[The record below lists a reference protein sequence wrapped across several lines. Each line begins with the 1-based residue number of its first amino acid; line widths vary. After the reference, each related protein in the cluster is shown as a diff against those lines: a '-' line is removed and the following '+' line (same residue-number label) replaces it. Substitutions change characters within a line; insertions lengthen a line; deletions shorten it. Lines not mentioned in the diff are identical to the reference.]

1 MAVLQ
6 YDSPTAFTPASG
18 FLRYWQEVGSL
29 TWRSMLRIVRS
40 PERLMFSLIT
50 PVMFTLLFRFVLGG
64 AISDLMGIS
73 YTQYLIPGVGVQV
86 IALASVTSGFAIA
99 DDMANGYFYR
109 IRTLPTARSAVLAA
123 RVCADLMNAVAQL
136 LVLLAVGFAVGY
148 RVGSP
153 IGLVVGC
160 LLLLLFGVSLSLSFA
175 AIGLWLRKADAV
187 NAIAMPVVFP
197 LTFAST
203 AFVPPS
209 TMPGWLQPFALH
221 QPVSVACEALR
232 SLALG
237 NETTVALRDGFFGG
251 QSTGDLVLQS
261 VAWSVATAMVALAV
275 ALRLYGRLSR

>member
-1 MAVLQ
+1 VAAPPGTISAL
-6 YDSPTAFTPASG
+6 TPAPAY
-18 FLRYWQEVGSL
+18 LRYWQEVGSL
-29 TWRSMLRIVRS
+29 TWRSALRVVRS

-64 AISDLMGIS
+64 SISNLMGVS

-99 DDMANGYFYR
+99 DDMSTGYFYR

-123 RVCADLMNAVAQL
+123 RVCADLVNTAAQL

-148 RVGSP
+148 RVGSAA
-153 IGLVVGC
+153 GLVAGC
-160 LLLLLFGVSLSLSFA
+160 LLLLLFGVSLSLAFA
-175 AIGLWLRKADAV
+175 AIGLWLRKSDAV

-203 AFVPPS
+203 AFVPP
-209 TMPGWLQPFALH
+209 TGMPGWLQPFALH

-232 SLALG
+232 SLTLG
-237 NETTVALRDGFFGG
+237 NNVSAALRDGFFGG
-251 QSTGDLVLQS
+251 QSTTALVLQS
-261 VAWSVATAMVALAV
+261 VAWSAATAAVALAV
-275 ALRLYGRLSR
+275 ALRLYLRLSR